1 MSIIKSLFI
10 IVVFMPVLARAQQ
23 DVDTHFA
30 SVRNHQAS
38 SRFTASVKNEALHLR
53 RLVVYTTDSSNA
65 VRIEAYYLLA
75 NLALT
80 AQKEAIAKEAV
91 SQLLRGWRDADTGIN
106 NQVAQY
112 LTSFTARYFDRIA
125 LDSIRS
131 YMRKLPPYPGELF
144 RLVSNLQLA
153 DEMPALKTY
162 STQSKL
168 SVHARWQAYT
178 ALARLGDQQ
187 AVDFMLN
194 RVRSIGL
201 NDDVVYELFP
211 DLVYTRS
218 FRAIRYL
225 EEVLMSDDKRCDL
238 PSDDSHT
245 KITCAYRVMEL
256 LAPAIKD
263 YPLTRSASGD
273 IAEKDYPKAL
283 DRVRAWFK
291 EKDGTYE
298 IIRDTF

>member
-1 MSIIKSLFI
+1 MLLL
-10 IVVFMPVLARAQQ
+10 PVASHAQQ
-23 DVDTHFA
+23 DIDTYFA
-30 SVRNHQAS
+30 SVRNHRAT
-38 SRFTASVKNEALHLR
+38 SRFTTSVKNDAAHLR
-53 RLVVYTTDSSNA
+53 RLVVYSTDSSTA
-65 VRIEAYYLLA
+65 VRAEAYYLLA

-80 AQKEAIAKEAV
+80 TQKEAVAQDAV
-91 SQLLRGWRDADTGIN
+91 NQLLRAWRDDDTGIN

-112 LTSFTARYFDRIA
+112 LTSFTTRYFDRIA
-125 LDSIRS
+125 LDSINS
-131 YMRKLPPYPGELF
+131 YMRTLPAHPGELF
-144 RLVSNLQLA
+144 RLVANLQLA
-153 DEMPALKTY
+153 GQIPALKTY
-162 STQSKL
+162 ATQSNL

-194 RVRSIGL
+194 RVRNLGV

-218 FRAIRYL
+218 YRAIRYL
-225 EEVLMSDDKRCDL
+225 EEVLMSDDKRCAPPRGDAR
-238 PSDDSHT
+238 T

-263 YPLTRSASGD
+263 YPVTLSPSVD
-273 IAEKDYPKAL
+273 VAEKDYPKAL

-291 EKDGTYE
+291 TKDGNYE
-298 IIRDTF
+298 IIRNTF

>member
-1 MSIIKSLFI
+1 MPIIKSLVI
-10 IVVFMPVLARAQQ
+10 IAAFMPVLAHAQQ
-23 DVDTHFA
+23 DVDTYFA
-30 SVRNHQAS
+30 SVRTRQAGT
-38 SRFTASVKNEALHLR
+38 RFTAPVKNENHHLR
-53 RLVVYTTDSSNA
+53 QLMVYSTDSSA
-65 VRIEAYYLLA
+65 RVRAEAYYLLA

-80 AQKEAIAKEAV
+80 AQKEATAKEAV
-91 SQLLRGWRDADTGIN
+91 RYLLQGWRDADTGIN

-131 YMRKLPPYPGELF
+131 YMRKFPPYPGELF
-144 RLVSNLQLA
+144 RLVSNLQLTE
-153 DEMPALKTY
+153 EMPALKTY

-168 SVHARWQAYT
+168 PVHARWQAYT

-194 RVRSIGL
+194 RVRSMGVS
-201 NDDVVYELFP
+201 DDVVYELFP

-225 EEVLMSDDKRCDL
+225 EEVLMSDDKRCD
-238 PSDDSHT
+238 PPNGDSHT

-263 YPLTRSASGD
+263 YPLTRSPSGD

>member
-1 MSIIKSLFI
+1 MSVLKYIF
-10 IVVFMPVLARAQQ
+10 FMSVLLPVLSHAQQ
-23 DVDTHFA
+23 DVDTYFA
-30 SVRNHQAS
+30 FVRTHQAS
-38 SRFTASVKNEALHLR
+38 ARYSTPVKNEALHLR
-53 RLVVYTTDSSNA
+53 RLIVYSVDTSTR
-65 VRIEAYYLLA
+65 VRAEAYYMLA
-75 NLALT
+75 NLVLT
-80 AQKEAIAKEAV
+80 AQKEATAKEAV
-91 SQLLRGWRDADTGIN
+91 RHLLQGWRDADTGIN

-112 LTSFTARYFDRIA
+112 LTSFTARYFDRIT

-131 YMRKLPPYPGELF
+131 YMRKLPAYPGELF
-144 RLVSNLQLA
+144 RVVSNLQLT

-162 STQSKL
+162 STHSKL
-168 SVHARWQAYT
+168 SVHVRWQAYV

-187 AVDFMLN
+187 AIDFMLN
-194 RVRSIGL
+194 RVRSIGV
-201 NDDVVYELFP
+201 NDDVVYGLFP

-225 EEVLMSDDKRCDL
+225 EEVLMSDDKRCDP
-238 PSDDSHT
+238 PSGDSHT

-263 YPLTRSASGD
+263 YPLARSPSGD

-283 DRVRAWFK
+283 SRVRAWFK